1 VKVHD
6 NLTRVYEAMLLSN
19 TAGSESSSTD
29 CQREMDELYV
39 ILNTLAK
46 ARLGWNDIGKEIKR
60 RMQDES
66 AKDMR

>member
-1 VKVHD
+1 MKAHD

-19 TAGSESSSTD
+19 TASSAISSTD

-46 ARLGWNDIGKEIKR
+46 ARLD
-60 RMQDES
+60 
-66 AKDMR
+66 